1 METAFFISFSSR
13 IPMKLLLDLEILLP
27 SLWLIIAWDT
37 LFLQRENR
45 GSRDRCLDLS
55 DEVLYFPNRSEISL
69 EAENAIFLLRM
80 NNYHKSAISIL
91 SMEPFDDS
99 LILSQSVSRN
109 RPKDP

>member
-45 GSRDRCLDLS
+45 GSRDRCEVNLS
-55 DEVLYFPNRSEISL
+55 DEVLYFPNRSVISL
-69 EAENAIFLLRM
+69 ETKTCHFL
-80 NNYHKSAISIL
+80 A
-91 SMEPFDDS
+91 
-99 LILSQSVSRN
+99 
-109 RPKDP
+109 KDE

>member
-55 DEVLYFPNRSEISL
+55 DEVQYFPNRSEISL
-69 EAENAIFLLRM
+69 ETKTCHFL
-80 NNYHKSAISIL
+80 A
-91 SMEPFDDS
+91 
-99 LILSQSVSRN
+99 
-109 RPKDP
+109 KDE